1 MAKAKYK
8 KRADGRWGTTVWDGT
23 YTDTFDLFNHSMV
36 QLLINNNIGKPQ
48 TCKQIVITCKQIV
61 RAAEK
66 DRLLPRGSSLDIFDG
81 LTIPPYTP
89 AEKRPLTQ
97 PEKDALKAANFT
109 PREKMFALLLYGTG
123 FRCGEALALTVFDI
137 SFKDKTIKI
146 DKALAF
152 DKGKPYISSPKTKN
166 SYRTNPIPDWLVQEL
181 KTYTN
186 TLNLSEQ
193 SLLFC
198 KRDGSLMD
206 LNAYCRMWHSIVK
219 KMKNSYLSQLRE
231 NQLRVVNWNEAGFED
246 LTAHIFRHNYCTSL
260 CYQMV
265 TQRNISTKKIAR
277 LLGDTEKMVLKV
289 YSHILEDM
297 EKPKDAIDA
306 AVSL

>member
-48 TCKQIVITCKQIV
+48 TCKQIVMTCKQIV

-66 DRLLPRGSSLDIFDG
+66 DHLLPRGSSLDIFDG

-89 AEKRPLTQ
+89 AEKRPLTR

-109 PREKMFALLLYGTG
+109 PREKMFSLLLYGTG

-193 SLLFC
+193 TLLFC

-289 YSHILEDM
+289 YSHILEDV